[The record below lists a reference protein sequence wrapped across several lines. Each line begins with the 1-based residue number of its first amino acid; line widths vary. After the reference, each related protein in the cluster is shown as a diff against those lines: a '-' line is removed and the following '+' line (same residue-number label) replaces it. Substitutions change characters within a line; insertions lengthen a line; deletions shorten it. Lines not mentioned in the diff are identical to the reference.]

1 MQGCIAIRPLETDKV
16 FSMSHSHTHDN
27 HEHDHHH
34 DRGFFGTIGAA
45 LHLPGFGHDHEHGYT
60 ELAADAAI
68 HDNELGIRT
77 VWLALLALGITT
89 VLQIAIYV
97 ASGSVALLAD
107 TVHNLG
113 DALNSVPLLLA
124 FYLARRTANRRY
136 TYGYGRAEDIAGV
149 LIVLSIAFS
158 ASYILYESIAK
169 LINPQPL
176 TNLGWVA
183 AAAIIGFVGNEL
195 VAVMQMRVGHKIGS
209 DAMIADGQHARVDG
223 LTSLAVLIAV
233 FGTWIGFPIL
243 DPIIGIVIGIAIIG
257 ITWNAVKAVW
267 YRLMDA
273 VDPSMITRMEHF
285 AAEVEGVE
293 QVASIQARWVGHRLH
308 AELTLVAAETLSL
321 VESHAIATKVEKV
334 LRQAIPHL
342 DHATIHIDPR
352 FQYED
357 VATVTGGLLNL
368 LPPRYQNTTPSA
380 APMGAAGLQYAE
392 DGSVAW
398 DAIWTDFCDLAL
410 AGGPP
415 HRGTLLEP
423 VSVES
428 IEANPEGYEN
438 TLKELERGLRM
449 VTGLEVVRSKTPGW
463 IGLQCDS
470 EEMALW
476 LLRAIVV
483 ENISVRREDNILY
496 FPAGADFR
504 LEKEIKNVITVVAKT
519 THYWQEHIAGQ

>member
-1 MQGCIAIRPLETDKV
+1 MAHT
-16 FSMSHSHTHDN
+16 HSHEQGHS
-27 HEHDHHH
+27 HDHHH
-34 DRGFFGTIGAA
+34 HEQGILATIGAA
-45 LHLPGFGHDHEHGYT
+45 LHLPGFGHDHDHS
-60 ELAADAAI
+60 ELAADIAAQ
-68 HDNELGIRT
+68 DNELGIRT
-77 VWLALLALGITT
+77 VWLALLLLGITT
-89 VLQIAIYV
+89 VLQIGIYV

-136 TYGYGRAEDIAGV
+136 TYGYGRAEDVAGII
-149 LIVLSIAFS
+149 IVISIAFS
-158 ASYILYESIAK
+158 AAYILYESINK

-183 AAAIIGFVGNEL
+183 LAAIIGFVGNEL
-195 VAVMQMRVGHKIGS
+195 VAVIQIRVGKQIGS

-233 FGTWIGFPIL
+233 AGTIIGLPIL
-243 DPIIGIVIGIAIIG
+243 DPLIGIVIGVAIVG
-257 ITWNAVKAVW
+257 ITWNAIKTVW

-273 VDPSMITRMEHF
+273 VDPALITRMEHF
-285 AAEVEGVE
+285 ASEVEGVE
-293 QVASIQARWVGHRLH
+293 QVATVRAHWVGHRLY
-308 AELTLVAAETLSL
+308 AEMTLVVADTLSL
-321 VESHAIATKVEKV
+321 VESHAIADKVDKV
-334 LRQAIPHL
+334 LHQAIPHL
-342 DHATIHIDPR
+342 DEITIHVHPR
-352 FQYED
+352 FQYAD
-357 VATVTGGLLNL
+357 VSAMTQGLLSI
-368 LPPRYQNTTPSA
+368 LPPRYQDKLPSA
-380 APMGAAGLQYAE
+380 APMGAAGLKFAD

-423 VSVES
+423 VSPES

-438 TLKELERGLRM
+438 TLKELERGLRL
-449 VTGLEVVRSKTPGW
+449 VTGLEVVRSATPGW
-463 IGLQCDS
+463 IGLQCTSD
-470 EEMALW
+470 EMALW

-519 THYWQEHIAGQ
+519 VHYWNEHVSGT

>member
-1 MQGCIAIRPLETDKV
+1 MRQ
-16 FSMSHSHTHDN
+16 THKHKN
-27 HEHDHHH
+27 K
-34 DRGFFGTIGAA
+34 GIIGTIGAI

-68 HDNELGIRT
+68 RDNELGIRT

-89 VLQIAIYV
+89 VLQIGIYLI
-97 ASGSVALLAD
+97 SGSVALLAD

-124 FYLARRTANRRY
+124 FYLARRVANRRY

-158 ASYILYESIAK
+158 AGYIVYESIAK

-176 TNLGWVA
+176 TNLSWVA
-183 AAAIIGFVGNEL
+183 AAALIGFVGNEL
-195 VAVMQMRVGHKIGS
+195 VAVMQIRVGEKIGS

-243 DPIIGIVIGIAIIG
+243 DPIIGIIIGFAIVG
-257 ITWNAVKAVW
+257 ITWNAIKAVW

-273 VDPSMITRMEHF
+273 VDPAIITRMEHF
-285 AAEVEGVE
+285 TSEVEGVE
-293 QVASIQARWVGHRLH
+293 QVAAVQARWVGHRLH
-308 AELTLVAAETLSL
+308 AEITLVVDESLSFI
-321 VESHAIATKVEKV
+321 ESHAIADKVEKV
-334 LRQAIPHL
+334 LHQANPHL
-342 DHATIHIDPR
+342 EKATIHVDPR
-352 FQYED
+352 FQYDD
-357 VATVTGGLLNL
+357 VATMTGGLLNI
-368 LPPRYQNTTPSA
+368 LPPRYQNNTPSA
-380 APMGAAGLQYAE
+380 APMGAVGLQFAD

-398 DAIWTDFCDLAL
+398 DEIWTDFCDLAL

-415 HRGTLLEP
+415 HRGKLLEP
-423 VSVES
+423 VAVET
-428 IEANPEGYEN
+428 IQANPEGYEN
-438 TLKELERGLRM
+438 TLKELERGLGM
-449 VTGLEVVRSKTPGW
+449 VTGLEVVRSETLGW

-470 EEMALW
+470 EDMALW

-483 ENISVRREDNILY
+483 ENISVRREDTVLY

-504 LEKEIKNVITVVAKT
+504 LEKEIKNVVTVVAKT